1 MINRGHQFAKLS
13 FHLLPHTITIS
24 YRSVTKTQLNHNN
37 ITSLL
42 SRREISNYSDSPA
55 ATATTTMERSNCSP
69 ITIHR
74 VVRPL
79 NCFREN
85 LPPPRPSALTGPR
98 LESDLSNRFTSLPRS
113 SVSDG
118 VALASLGIFRFH
130 HRKIRLYLFVATF
143 FSYIRVSTAQDLIYY
158 GEAINEYCSVVVLC
172 LQNMYESCWQQLQRN
187 NKKKRRGLV

>member
-85 LPPPRPSALTGPR
+85 LQPPRPSALTGPR
-98 LESDLSNRFTSLPRS
+98 LESDLSNRFYIITAILRVRWCRARQSGNFSIPPSENPSL
-113 SVSDG
+113 SVCG
-118 VALASLGIFRFH
+118 YFFFLIFELAQ
-130 HRKIRLYLFVATF
+130 HRT
-143 FSYIRVSTAQDLIYY
+143 
-158 GEAINEYCSVVVLC
+158 
-172 LQNMYESCWQQLQRN
+172 
-187 NKKKRRGLV
+187 